1 MSIPVEAGI
10 FFAFF
15 RLRAYSPGESAIP
28 APLPP
33 AGAAGGALFPLHTPA
48 LTLKLKLPG
57 ENMAGRGGSKDG

>member
-33 AGAAGGALFPLHTPA
+33 AGAAGRALPLHTPA
-48 LTLKLKLPG
+48 LTLK
-57 ENMAGRGGSKDG
+57 A